1 MNGIYF
7 IQSTGA
13 RGNVS
18 LISLLLADVAYAG
31 SVGLKKSQE
40 VLECRPGTP
49 ALLLWSL
56 ETTRHAGGRVR

>member
-1 MNGIYF
+1 MVGIYF
-7 IQSTGA
+7 IQSTRA

-18 LISLLLADVAYAG
+18 LISLLLAMWTTPGRSD
-31 SVGLKKSQE
+31 LKKSQE
-40 VLECRPGTP
+40 VLEWRPGTP